1 MSTIASPRDPS
12 GPFPRRTN
20 SVITPTSSSRP
31 SLDVPASASNSPNP
45 NQSAGSISQSNKRA
59 NRAALREYYNLRSN
73 NNNNNNNN
81 KPLPSPPTV
90 EITDHL
96 GGASS
101 PSLSSTNPAAPP
113 SELDSPNFDAQTY
126 VANLLASS
134 SLADLLRTYTAV
146 LAEMRALDAE
156 RKALVYDNYS
166 KLIAATETIRRMRGA
181 QASSDSASASGP
193 GPGSGAG
200 GGVGVGVGVGAA
212 SLEAVVEGIYRRA
225 ADLREELRA
234 SVAAQAR
241 AETLGGGSV
250 RGGGDGDGDGDGDGE
265 ADEKAAR
272 RERTRE
278 LAREVVKVPGRLRRL
293 VEDGKAEEAKR
304 EWEMPRRLLV
314 RWKEL
319 GVGGDDVAALIEEG
333 DAALREAVEA
343 DGNKGGDPTA

>member
-31 SLDVPASASNSPNP
+31 SLDVPASVSNSPNP
-45 NQSAGSISQSNKRA
+45 NQSAVSISQSNKRA

-81 KPLPSPPTV
+81 NKPLPSTPTV

-101 PSLSSTNPAAPP
+101 PSFSSTTPAATPP
-113 SELDSPNFDAQTY
+113 SELDSPDFDAQAY

-134 SLADLLRTYTAV
+134 SLADLLRTYTTV
-146 LAEMRALDAE
+146 LGEMRALDAE

-181 QASSDSASASGP
+181 QGSSDSASGS
-193 GPGSGAG
+193 GPGSGP
-200 GGVGVGVGVGAA
+200 GVGAA

-241 AETLGGGSV
+241 ADTLGGGSG

-304 EWEMPRRLLV
+304 EWKMPRRLLV

-333 DAALREAVEA
+333 DAALRKAVEA